1 MRAPCL
7 GCGDRRLGCH
17 ARCERYQAF
26 RAECEQIREK
36 RREDAEMD
44 AVRMDRAERRRKH
57 GGDEWKRD
65 QK

>member
-17 ARCERYQAF
+17 ARCERYKAF
-26 RAECEQIREK
+26 RAECDAIREK
-36 RREDAEMD
+36 RKEDAEFD
-44 AVRMDRAERRRKH
+44 AARIDRAERRRKH